1 MTLVHGSLTMTDILV
16 LVRNI
21 IIMKNKYNKFLINF
35 LEGKKGFYLDHSN
48 FFTLI
53 LISALIFEIV
63 TVTLLSAIPSKAVI
77 EKEKIGRIKMEVPMP
92 PSLQRMA
99 QSKFSD
105 KIIKKVLTRT
115 KEKGD
120 AEVFRA
126 DGVKV
131 TYLFENDIFAVAI
144 SKGPFETKKRVVEDW
159 FKSFGLTQTDLC
171 QLKIEFVA
179 AKEVKYPLSATD
191 EIPTGCKVEIK
202 R

>member
-1 MTLVHGSLTMTDILV
+1 M
-16 LVRNI
+16 R
-21 IIMKNKYNKFLINF
+21 NKYNKFLTNF
-35 LEGKKGFYLDHSN
+35 LKREKGFYLDHSK

-53 LISALIFEIV
+53 LVSALIFEVV
-63 TVTLLSAIPSKAVI
+63 TVTLLSSIPSKAAI
-77 EKEKIGRIKMEVPMP
+77 EQGKIGKIKIEVPMP

-99 QSKFSD
+99 QSKFSG
-105 KIIKKVLTRT
+105 KIINKVLTGEK

-120 AEVFRA
+120 TEVFRT

-159 FKSFGLTQTDLC
+159 FKSFGMTQTDLC
-171 QLKIEFVA
+171 QLKIEFAA
-179 AKEVKYPLSATD
+179 AKEVKYPLSAAD